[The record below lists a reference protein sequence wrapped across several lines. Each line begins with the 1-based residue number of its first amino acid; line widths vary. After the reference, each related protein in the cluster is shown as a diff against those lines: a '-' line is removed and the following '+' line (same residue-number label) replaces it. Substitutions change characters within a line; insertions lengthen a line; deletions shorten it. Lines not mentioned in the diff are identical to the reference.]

1 MIESLRNHCQERENQ
16 VSWGN
21 LWISLFELGMG
32 KMKGMDQCT
41 FVSTTKLINFITFKL
56 ISFINVQNNDILLE
70 KKVNSYFCWF
80 WVSRCLSN
88 KTCQSSTPIHGCS
101 VYKSWYSSPILVHL
115 LDVDESSV
123 LEEPFDI
130 LDYFNGFD
138 TIKLSVCF
146 RYITVEHHNEKGK
159 VFPIGSWKESISIV
173 ALCSVG
179 QG

>member
-1 MIESLRNHCQERENQ
+1 M
-16 VSWGN
+16 
-21 LWISLFELGMG
+21 
-32 KMKGMDQCT
+32 
-41 FVSTTKLINFITFKL
+41 
-56 ISFINVQNNDILLE
+56 
-70 KKVNSYFCWF
+70 
-80 WVSRCLSN
+80 N
-88 KTCQSSTPIHGCS
+88 KSCYYTQ
-101 VYKSWYSSPILVHL
+101 ILVHL

-159 VFPIGSWKESISIV
+159 VFPIGSGKESISIV